1 MSWVSVCKV
10 NAISDESPVAIKVGE
25 KEIGIFMVEGQLH
38 AIEDICPHAY
48 ALLTEG
54 FIEGRTIECPLH
66 EAIFDIPTGKLQSG
80 PGCRDLT
87 TYEVRI
93 EGDDVLLHL
102 A

>member
-1 MSWVSVCKV
+1 MNWVSICKLGD
-10 NAISDESPVAIKVGE
+10 ISDESPLAVKVGN
-25 KEIGIFMVEGQLH
+25 KEIGVFRVEGRLH

-54 FIEGRTIECPLH
+54 FIEGRTVECPLH

-80 PGCRDLT
+80 PGCRDLHI
-87 TYEVRI
+87 YEVRVD
-93 EGDDVLLHL
+93 GDDVLLNM